1 MSLSKQESGVGLHVD
16 FCPLQTA
23 WATVPFTRISWKV
36 LLCWAEIHICTV
48 WTYTKYQEKEKG
60 NMRANRVW
68 NVLKT
73 SSQTIFLKEV
83 IASSCITSLLFF
95 IVLLLLCLY
104 ILMSQ
109 EEKKRKMVTDKIPT
123 IIFAYTLVWL
133 KVQIWL
139 SQPKKAVCPSVR
151 QECQNRCVLVSTF
164 KYRLLKS
171 CFKKWGCREFSY
183 LRDNLD

>member
-139 SQPKKAVCPSVR
+139 SQSKKAVCPSVR
-151 QECQNRCVLVSTF
+151 QECQNLCALVSTF
-164 KYRLLKS
+164 K
-171 CFKKWGCREFSY
+171 
-183 LRDNLD
+183 